1 MITILNYIKEIR
13 NTIYIIL
20 SILLIVNIN
29 VLLDFN
35 LAQTISSL
43 LYINFLIILVSLI
56 FIIKGYIDYKKKIK
70 EFISYINGSYYSE
83 GNVFCENIYETIDN
97 KFSEY
102 KKEIEDLKYE
112 LQEINDYMT
121 NWIHQVKIPI
131 AILEIM
137 SQRIK
142 EIGNNNVHKEI
153 SIEIKRIESLVNQ
166 ALYISRSGN
175 YSSDFIIEEV
185 NLQRII
191 KDIIKK
197 NKHLFIY
204 KHIELEIEDIDINI
218 LTDKK
223 WILHIIEQI
232 LDNACKYS
240 NLNGLIKI
248 YTVKNK
254 KSIQLH
260 IKDNGV
266 GISKGDIKR
275 VFDKGFTGENGRN
288 RTKSTGMGLYIS
300 KKILNKL
307 SHDISIDSDINEFCD
322 VYITFYN
329 LSDYFNVT

>member
-1 MITILNYIKEIR
+1 
-13 NTIYIIL
+13 
-20 SILLIVNIN
+20 
-29 VLLDFN
+29 
-35 LAQTISSL
+35 
-43 LYINFLIILVSLI
+43 
-56 FIIKGYIDYKKKIK
+56 
-70 EFISYINGSYYSE
+70 
-83 GNVFCENIYETIDN
+83 
-97 KFSEY
+97 
-102 KKEIEDLKYE
+102 
-112 LQEINDYMT
+112 MT

-131 AILEIM
+131 SILEII

-223 WILHIIEQI
+223 WIFHIIEQI

-240 NLNGLIKI
+240 NSNGLIKI